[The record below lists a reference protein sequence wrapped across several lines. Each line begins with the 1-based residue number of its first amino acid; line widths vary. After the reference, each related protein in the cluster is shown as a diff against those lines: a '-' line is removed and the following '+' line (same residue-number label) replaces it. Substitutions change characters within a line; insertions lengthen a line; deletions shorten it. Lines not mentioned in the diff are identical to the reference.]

1 LPPGARAGW
10 NEEERKKPVTDVTP
24 ETRPTE
30 TAPNAELLRSLG
42 RLVRGLSALFWGLPV
57 ALVLSVQVAQTDL
70 FQHFNLIRPAV
81 ANIIPPAIATGWLL
95 YGLSQLGHF
104 QKQERV
110 WISALD
116 RARLLALVNCGLSP
130 FLYWWNQEPQQ
141 AFFTIA
147 VEVLA
152 VSALVFLANLNLV
165 LYRLSVMLP
174 DENLRQE
181 TRHFTI
187 LNRLLVLGILIF
199 AIAVAVLLH
208 YPRLFPNLGG
218 NAVPLMEGLRVFP
231 GLWIFLFLVL
241 LPLAVTMALIWKIK
255 QVILDSVFGG

>member
-1 LPPGARAGW
+1 MPPGARAGW
-10 NEEERKKPVTDVTP
+10 NEDEHEKLVTDVTS

-57 ALVLSVQVAQTDL
+57 ALVICVQVAQSDI

-110 WISALD
+110 WINALD
-116 RARLLALVNCGLSP
+116 RAKLLALVNCGLSP
-130 FLYWWNQEPQQ
+130 FLYWWNQQPQQ
-141 AFFTIA
+141 AFFTIT

-187 LNRLLVLGILIF
+187 LNRLLVLGILVF
-199 AIAVAVLLH
+199 GGVFAVLLH
-208 YPRLFPNLGG
+208 HPQVLQMLSDYSVSL
-218 NAVPLMEGLRVFP
+218 AQA
-231 GLWIFLFLVL
+231 GLWVLLFLVL

>member
-1 LPPGARAGW
+1 L
-10 NEEERKKPVTDVTP
+10 NEEEHEKPVTEVTP
-24 ETRPTE
+24 ETHPTE

-57 ALVLSVQVAQTDL
+57 ALVICVQVAQSDI
-70 FQHFNLIRPAV
+70 FQHFNLIRPAI

-95 YGLSQLGHF
+95 YGLSQLSHF

-110 WISALD
+110 WINALD

-130 FLYWWNQEPQQ
+130 FLYWWNQQPQQ
-141 AFFTIA
+141 EFFTIA
-147 VEVLA
+147 MEVLA

-199 AIAVAVLLH
+199 GGVFAVLLH
-208 YPRLFPNLGG
+208 HQQFLLMLGG
-218 NAVPLMEGLRVFP
+218 YAVTLEPA
-231 GLWIFLFLVL
+231 GLWVLLFLVL

>member
-1 LPPGARAGW
+1 
-10 NEEERKKPVTDVTP
+10 VTP
-24 ETRPTE
+24 ETRPTQ

-57 ALVLSVQVAQTDL
+57 ALVICVQVAQSDI

-81 ANIIPPAIATGWLL
+81 ANIIPPAIANGWLL
-95 YGLSQLGHF
+95 YGLSQFGHF

-110 WISALD
+110 WINALD
-116 RARLLALVNCGLSP
+116 RARLLALINCGLSP

-141 AFFTIA
+141 AFFTVA

-199 AIAVAVLLH
+199 GGVFAILLH
-208 YPRLFPNLGG
+208 HQQFLLMIG
-218 NAVPLMEGLRVFP
+218 NYSVALAPT
-231 GLWIFLFLVL
+231 GLWVLLFLVL

>member
-1 LPPGARAGW
+1 M
-10 NEEERKKPVTDVTP
+10 NEDEREKTVTHVTP

-42 RLVRGLSALFWGLPV
+42 RLVRGLSMLFWGLPT
-57 ALVLSVQVAQTDL
+57 ALVLCVQVAQTDL
-70 FQHFNLIRPAV
+70 FQHWGVAAV
-81 ANIIPPAIATGWLL
+81 ANIVPPAVATGWLL
-95 YGLSQLGHF
+95 FGLSQLGHF

-116 RARLLALVNCGLSP
+116 RAKLLALVNFGLSP
-130 FLYWWNQEPQQ
+130 FLFWWNQQPQQ
-141 AFFTIA
+141 EFFKIA
-147 VEVLA
+147 IEVLA
-152 VSALVFLANLNLV
+152 VSGLAFLADLNLV
-165 LYRLSVMLP
+165 LYRLAAMLP

-181 TRHFTI
+181 TRHFTM
-187 LNRLLVLGILIF
+187 LNRLLVLGIVIF
-199 AIAVAVLLH
+199 AAVIALLLH
-208 YPRLFPNLGG
+208 FPQVLPALGSY
-218 NAVPLMEGLRVFP
+218 AEPLADGLRVFP

>member
-1 LPPGARAGW
+1 MT
-10 NEEERKKPVTDVTP
+10 EVTP
-24 ETRPTE
+24 ETRPPE

-42 RLVRGLSALFWGLPV
+42 RLVRGLSALFWGLPI
-57 ALVLSVQVAQTDL
+57 ALVLCVQVAQTDL
-70 FQHFNLIRPAV
+70 FQHFSLMPAAITNL
-81 ANIIPPAIATGWLL
+81 IPPAIATGWLL

-104 QKQERV
+104 QRQERV

-141 AFFTIA
+141 PFFTVA

-187 LNRLLVLGILIF
+187 LNRLLVLGILVFGGVF
-199 AIAVAVLLH
+199 AILLRHPRFLLLLGNYSVALQ
-208 YPRLFPNLGG
+208 P
-218 NAVPLMEGLRVFP
+218 A
-231 GLWIFLFLVL
+231 GLWVVLFLVL

>member
-1 LPPGARAGW
+1 M
-10 NEEERKKPVTDVTP
+10 NEDERDKLVTHVTP

-57 ALVLSVQVAQTDL
+57 ALVICVQVAQSDI

-81 ANIIPPAIATGWLL
+81 ANIVPPAIATGWLL
-95 YGLSQLGHF
+95 YGLSLFGHF

-110 WISALD
+110 WINALD

-130 FLYWWNQEPQQ
+130 FLYWWNQQPQQ
-141 AFFTIA
+141 AFFTTG

-199 AIAVAVLLH
+199 GGVFAVLLH
-208 YPRLFPNLGG
+208 RQQFLLMLG
-218 NAVPLMEGLRVFP
+218 NYSVALAPT
-231 GLWIFLFLVL
+231 GLWVLLFLVL

>member
-1 LPPGARAGW
+1 L
-10 NEEERKKPVTDVTP
+10 NEDEHQKLVTHVTP

-42 RLVRGLSALFWGLPV
+42 RLVRGLSALFWGLPA
-57 ALVLSVQVAQTDL
+57 ALVLCVQVTQTDL
-70 FQHFNLIRPAV
+70 FQHFNLIPAAV
-81 ANIIPPAIATGWLL
+81 ANIIPPAVATGWLL
-95 YGLSQLGHF
+95 FGLAQLGHF

-116 RARLLALVNCGLSP
+116 RAKLLALVNFGLTP
-130 FLYWWNQEPQQ
+130 FLYWWNRQPQQ

-152 VSALVFLANLNLV
+152 VSGLFFLANLNLV

-181 TRHFTI
+181 TRHFTL
-187 LNRLLVLGILIF
+187 LNRLLVLGILVFGGAF
-199 AIAVAVLLH
+199 AVCLH
-208 YPRLFPNLGG
+208 YPQLLPNLG
-218 NAVPLMEGLRVFP
+218 NYSVALEPA
-231 GLWIFLFLVL
+231 GLWVFLFLVL